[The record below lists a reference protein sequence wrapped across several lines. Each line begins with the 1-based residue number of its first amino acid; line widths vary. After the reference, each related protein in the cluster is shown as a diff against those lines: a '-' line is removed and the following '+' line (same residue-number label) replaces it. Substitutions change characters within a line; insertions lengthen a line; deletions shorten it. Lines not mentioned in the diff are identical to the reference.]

1 MRRIR
6 IIEDKSKN
14 YKGNHDQ
21 QMVCFDTANSLFVA
35 QSQMTYASFRAFARR
50 LAEYFD
56 ANEMVISDEDNTQYL
71 ITVYEYTSPETNE
84 YCYKFWHTP
93 EDAKSVADRIYYSK
107 EDFQKTQELKGKL
120 KQCQ

>member
-1 MRRIR
+1 MVR
-6 IIEDKSKN
+6 IIKQNSLRNIRGCHE
-14 YKGNHDQ
+14 Q
-21 QMVCFDTANSLFVA
+21 QMVCFSTANSLFISN
-35 QSQMTYASFRAFARR
+35 SQMTYKSFVSFARR
-50 LAEYFD
+50 LAKYFD

-107 EDFQKTQELKGKL
+107 EDFQRTEKL
-120 KQCQ
+120 ERKNK